1 MKTAF
6 SLILKGINMSVIT
19 RYVTAA
25 IAYGVWLWLVIAY
38 HADMKEYITWLQYA
52 IAALAAGHLVSPAI
66 GSALASRM
74 NPTPKPE
81 TPAATPTEK
90 Q

>member
-1 MKTAF
+1 
-6 SLILKGINMSVIT
+6 MST
-19 RYVTAA
+19 LARYITAA

-52 IAALAAGHLVSPAI
+52 IAALAAGHFVSPAI

-74 NPTPKPE
+74 NAAAKLETSATTPK
-81 TPAATPTEK
+81 EK
-90 Q
+90 E